1 MQTNSHSQGSSGVH
15 CEQSHAGI
23 PNQVPGASEGEA
35 RRSIRGSGEKSCRG
49 NVQGAEKVNLIE
61 RAEQVKAYIE
71 ANPYCSRSEIVR
83 AIGIGRET
91 LKKLEEFVK
100 LPPKMNNSIGATK
113 GRKMRIKAKTE
124 KNFRVSR

>member
-1 MQTNSHSQGSSGVH
+1 MQTNPHSQGSSGVH
-15 CEQSHAGI
+15 CEQSHTGI
-23 PNQVPGASEGEA
+23 SNQVPSTSEGEA
-35 RRSIRGSGEKSCRG
+35 RRSIRGSGQKSCRA

-83 AIGIGRET
+83 ALGIGLES
-91 LKKLEEFVK
+91 LKKLDGLVK
-100 LPPKMNNSIGATK
+100 LPAKMNTSIGATK

-124 KNFRVSR
+124 KNFRVVK